1 MATFNQR
8 MKELRNEK
16 NITLEEL
23 SRVLNTTKSTL
34 SRYENNLRTPN
45 ADFIN
50 QLANYY
56 NVSTDYLLGNSDDRT
71 VSDSKEDTP
80 VEKISKSLDDD
91 PELSEFWNVLKER
104 EDLKLLF
111 KQTKSMAPNDIK
123 KIIRVI
129 KAIEDEEDRNDG

>member
-23 SRVLNTTKSTL
+23 SKVLNTTKSTL

-56 NVSTDYLLGNSDDRT
+56 NVSTDYLLGNSDGRT
-71 VSDSKEDTP
+71 LSTQKKDTP

-111 KQTKSMAPNDIK
+111 KQTKNMAPNDIK
-123 KIIRVI
+123 KLIRII

>member
-8 MKELRNEK
+8 MKKLRNEK
-16 NITLEEL
+16 NVTLEEL
-23 SRVLNTTKSTL
+23 SKALNTTKSTL

-71 VSDSKEDTP
+71 LSAQKKDTP

-91 PELSEFWNVLKER
+91 PELSEFWNLLKER

-111 KQTKSMAPNDIK
+111 KQTKNMDSNDIK
-123 KIIRVI
+123 KIIRII